1 MLQTS
6 LTRLFGNRNQRMLR
20 QMQKTVGQIN
30 QREADLQA
38 LDDEALKTAAESLLA
53 RAPEGAK
60 ALLPEVF
67 ALVREVSRRK
77 LGLRH
82 FDVQLIGGMV
92 LDAGKIAE
100 MKTGEGKTLVATL
113 PATLNALLGRA
124 VHIVTVNDYLA
135 QRDADWMGEIYRFM
149 GLSVGVI
156 KSGQSLKEKQAAY
169 ACDIVYGTN
178 NEYGFDYLRDNMA
191 FTGVDR
197 CQRGLDFAIID
208 EVDSILIDEAR
219 TPLIISGPAEH
230 GTELYQKI
238 NAIVPKFEKAVE
250 KKEESEG
257 EGEGE
262 SEGDFLVDEKL
273 RQVTLTE
280 QGHDKAEELLASVGL
295 LEEGGSLYEAASL
308 GLLHHLYAALRA
320 HHLYQREVQYL
331 VRDGQVVIVD
341 EFTGRMMPGRRWSD
355 GMHQA
360 IEAKEGVAVQQE
372 NQTLASITFQNY
384 FRLYERLAGM
394 TGTADTESVE
404 FVQIYGL
411 EVVVLPPN
419 KPLGREDRADLIYR
433 NVDEKYAAILDAVRD
448 CKAHEQPVLV
458 GVPSIEAS
466 EHIAGLLEKAKLPHQ
481 VLNARQHSREAQIIA
496 EAGRPGSITV
506 ATNMAG
512 RGTDIVLGG
521 NLELELAQLTDEAQ
535 RAKAREA
542 WQQRHEAVVAAG
554 GLHVIGC
561 ERNESRRVDNQLR
574 GRGGRQG
581 DPGSSRFYLSLEDS
595 LMRIFGSDRI
605 KGLMEKLGM
614 EKGEA
619 IEHPWITQAVE
630 RAQKKVEQHNYDAR
644 KQLLEYDDVANEQ
657 RKIVYAQRNALME
670 QEDLSADLASLT
682 EQTLRACIT
691 QHLPPDALPE
701 QWDLPG
707 LTRSLAAEFA
717 IEAPVEQ
724 WFAEDETLDV
734 ATLTQRILAVA
745 AERLKER
752 EDRLGADGSRH
763 LEKVF
768 MLKILDEQWKEHLA
782 HMDHLRQGIGLR
794 GYAQKN
800 PRQEYK
806 REAFEM
812 FTRMLDTV
820 QAEVVATLL
829 RLKVPST
836 EELAEF
842 AEQQRRKPPAPK
854 PVEYVADSLP
864 ADAVRAKVGRNAPCP
879 CGSGKKYKHCHGRS
893 A

>member
-20 QMQKTVGQIN
+20 QMQKTVSQIN
-30 QREADLQA
+30 RREVDLQA
-38 LDDEALKTAAESLLA
+38 LSDEALKTQAESLRA
-53 RAPEGAK
+53 RASEGAK

-67 ALVREVSRRK
+67 ALVREVSRRR

-113 PATLNALLGRA
+113 PATLNALLGKA

-156 KSGQSLKEKQAAY
+156 KSGQNLKEKQAAY

-230 GTELYQKI
+230 GTDLYKKI
-238 NAIVPKFEKAVE
+238 NDIVPKFTKASD
-250 KKEESEG
+250 EEG
-257 EGEGE
+257 
-262 SEGDFLVDEKL
+262 EGDFLVDEKL

-295 LEEGGSLYEAASL
+295 LEPDGSLYEAASL

-384 FRLYERLAGM
+384 FRLYDRLAGM

-433 NVDEKYAAILDAVRD
+433 NISEKYAAILDAIRD
-448 CKAHEQPVLV
+448 CKQREQPVLV

-466 EHIAGLLEKAKLPHQ
+466 EHIAELLEKAKLPHQ

-521 NLELELAQLTDEAQ
+521 NLELELAQLTDEAKR
-535 RAKAREA
+535 RAARQA
-542 WQQRHEAVVAAG
+542 WQERHDCVVAAG

-574 GRGGRQG
+574 GRCGRQG

-605 KGLMEKLGM
+605 AGLMEKLGM

-670 QEDLSADLASLT
+670 REDLSADLTELT
-682 EQTLRACIT
+682 EQTLRDCVT
-691 QHLPPDALPE
+691 RHLPPDALPE

-707 LTRSLAAEFA
+707 LTQSLNTEFA

-724 WFAEDETLDV
+724 WFEEDETLDV

-745 AERLKER
+745 DERLKER
-752 EDRLGADGSRH
+752 EDRLGADGSRR

-806 REAFEM
+806 REAFDM

-829 RLKVPST
+829 RLKVPSA

-842 AEQQRRKPPAPK
+842 AEQQRRKPPEPA
-854 PVEYVADSLP
+854 PVEYVADSLSK
-864 ADAVRAKVGRNAPCP
+864 DAVRAKVGRNAPCP